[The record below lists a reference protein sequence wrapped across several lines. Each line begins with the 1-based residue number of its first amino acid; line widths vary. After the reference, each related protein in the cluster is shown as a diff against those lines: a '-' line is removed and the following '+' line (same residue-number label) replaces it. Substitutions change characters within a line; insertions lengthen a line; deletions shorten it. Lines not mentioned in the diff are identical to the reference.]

1 MWWLSE
7 LFPCLFSARIW
18 NKSAVI
24 FNVCRVQLIRVS
36 DIFASLC
43 IHNLLLTMRRRL
55 LFSPMQQSEGLAQN
69 IICVSLA
76 LVASAPRSLWYLTPG
91 ESSLCIRARC
101 DLRESIVWVSERE
114 RVFYLFIIRNNP
126 SRNIKMQTTARWGEW
141 RRAAVIKIN
150 ELQTGFAYNT
160 HTQRASVWRVVCA
173 RKAFSLCQCVHNG
186 EYYCSTYR
194 FMKNSCKMTTP
205 PLWVTRTFSRKRRVH
220 ADADVHLP
228 TCEHRKG
235 NAFIKMGCRDEM
247 IFVCFYSVKET
258 WRPGKWGFATES

>member
-1 MWWLSE
+1 MQSATD
-7 LFPCLFSARIW
+7 PCEWHF
-18 NKSAVI
+18 
-24 FNVCRVQLIRVS
+24 
-36 DIFASLC
+36 
-43 IHNLLLTMRRRL
+43 
-55 LFSPMQQSEGLAQN
+55 
-69 IICVSLA
+69 CVSLHSQSAADNASPAAFLSHAAVRGLSSKHNLRFFGACCLCAA
-76 LVASAPRSLWYLTPG
+76 LSMISHTRRELSLY
-91 ESSLCIRARC
+91 SRAVR
-101 DLRESIVWVSERE
+101 LKREHSVWVSERE